1 MTSVTEYERLG
12 YLPAAM
18 VNFLALLGW
27 SPGGNR
33 EVMSRDELIEM
44 FSLEGISGG
53 AAVFDP
59 EKLDWFNAQYLAQLK
74 PDELVRCVKPLL
86 QAAGLWSEEYDAA
99 GRCEWLQRVLRLVLP
114 RVRRLPD
121 FVEQA
126 SPFLTATVPYDPEA
140 VRKHLTTADL
150 DQHIEVLI
158 VAMEAD
164 NERFEEAAIERVL
177 RAVAD
182 ARGIKAAT
190 LIHAARIA
198 ATGKGVSPGI
208 FEVLA
213 LLGKPLTLS
222 RLRDLVRYLHNPR

>member
-1 MTSVTEYERLG
+1 LI
-12 YLPAAM
+12 AA
-18 VNFLALLGW
+18 
-27 SPGGNR
+27 
-33 EVMSRDELIEM
+33 

-59 EKLDWFNAQYLAQLK
+59 EKLDWFNGQYLAKLS
-74 PDELVRCVKPLL
+74 PVDLMRRVKPLFET
-86 QAAGLWSEEYDAA
+86 AGLWTAELEGA
-99 GRCEWLQRVLRLVLP
+99 GRQEWLQRVLRLVLP

-126 SPFLTATVPYDPEA
+126 GPFLTLAVDYDPEA

-150 DQHIEVLI
+150 ALHVEALI
-158 VAMEAD
+158 AALEAETGPFD
-164 NERFEEAAIERVL
+164 EAAIERVL
-177 RAVAD
+177 RSVAET
-182 ARGIKAAT
+182 RGIKAAA

-198 ATGKGVSPGI
+198 ATGKAVSPGI

-222 RLRDLVRYLHNPR
+222 RLRDLAGYLRASSAR